1 MFYIGETDETQV
13 FSMQNIS
20 ESGVAFV
27 TLLELDIKHTHIVVQ
42 FNDKAMGQK
51 FALKL
56 CCTIVREVKME
67 DKRLY
72 GCRIDGADKFFL
84 AYIYMR
90 RRDKIQQN

>member
-20 ESGVAFV
+20 ESDVAFV

-42 FNDKAMGQK
+42 FNDKAMGQE

-56 CCTIVREVKME
+56 RCTIVREVKME

-72 GCRIDGADKFFL
+72 MDVVLMGQIRFFSL
-84 AYIYMR
+84 YIHA
-90 RRDKIQQN
+90 